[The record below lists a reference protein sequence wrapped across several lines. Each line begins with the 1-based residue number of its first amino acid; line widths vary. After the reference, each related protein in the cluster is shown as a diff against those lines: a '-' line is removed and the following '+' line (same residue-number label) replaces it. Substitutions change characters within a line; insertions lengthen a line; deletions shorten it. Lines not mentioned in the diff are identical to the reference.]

1 MTRLSDEHLDELL
14 RMEEKATPEPWEASF
29 NVVSL
34 DDCELLG
41 PEIHENGDRVV
52 IAADENSEPP
62 DFQFIAA
69 ARNALRPL
77 VEEIRELRKERKVM
91 RDGLDKADDLL
102 RGWMKSDR
110 RLREA
115 LEWIAAT
122 HLCLAST
129 DDAQLNAA
137 SLRALVEKA
146 RAALKGDGA

>member
-14 RMEEKATPEPWEASF
+14 RLEARTPKAPWCIGHVDEHLDHAFVDDAEGTGVAEVFPRAAQSF
-29 NVVSL
+29 I
-34 DDCELLG
+34 
-41 PEIHENGDRVV
+41 P
-52 IAADENSEPP
+52 
-62 DFQFIAA
+62 A
-69 ARNALRPL
+69 ARNALKPL
-77 VEEIRELRKERKVM
+77 LEEVRELRKERKAM